1 MKYIQRVS
9 DLDSLLINFHRFLML
24 FRDNFT
30 LGKIDLEICLNHYF
44 VLNLFL
50 LNL

>member
-1 MKYIQRVS
+1 
-9 DLDSLLINFHRFLML
+9 ML